1 MQQRLR
7 MPDSKP
13 EDMNLIPET
22 HVIERKLTGVVIL
35 FCDLHTGTMVCMPT
49 YIHVYEHTK

>member
-22 HVIERKLTGVVIL
+22 HVIERKLTGVIIL